1 MCREKSSPSVF
12 FPTGNCYD
20 LRLVTVYLQM
30 ALPDY
35 PLDFLMS
42 ESNHQDTFASL
53 DQLRDN
59 LVDEII
65 HHIDSMA
72 DKPTHIR

>member
-1 MCREKSSPSVF
+1 MCF

>member
-1 MCREKSSPSVF
+1 M
-12 FPTGNCYD
+12 
-20 LRLVTVYLQM
+20 TVYLQM